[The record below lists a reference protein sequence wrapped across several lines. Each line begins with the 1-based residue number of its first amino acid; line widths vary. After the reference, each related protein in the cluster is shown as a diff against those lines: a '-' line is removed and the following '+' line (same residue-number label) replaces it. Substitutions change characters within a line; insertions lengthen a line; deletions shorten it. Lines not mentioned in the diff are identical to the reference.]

1 MIAGIVRNRAARPLL
16 LAGVAAALFASGP
29 PLAARDALDKSLFL
43 TVLDAS
49 GAPVKDLALGDVLIR
64 EDNTDREVIAIKPAS
79 QPISVAVL
87 VDTAQGTRVA
97 DAYGTVEQY
106 TTDIRTSASTFA
118 KTLLSK
124 SPDAAV
130 SLMEFGQAAIPIV
143 PFTKKI
149 DDFEKGVA
157 RIFPKADVPSVLKEA
172 IVEAN
177 KDLASRPSPR
187 RAIVTLN
194 FEPSDEQ
201 SREETKTIVNSFR
214 ESGAQL
220 WSVSVQR
227 GALKNTKRDVS
238 LEQFAKNTGGKRE
251 YLVGISAVPQVFQ
264 QFAEALTYQY
274 EVVFKRPE
282 GKKPPQQIMVG
293 LARQGKFEIH
303 ASGFPPQ

>member
-1 MIAGIVRNRAARPLL
+1 MTARMLRRRRAPLL
-16 LAGVAAALFASGP
+16 LFAVAAAVLVFGP
-29 PLAARDALDKSLFL
+29 PLTARDALDKSLFL
-43 TVLDAS
+43 SVLDES
-49 GAPVKDLALGDVLIR
+49 GTPVKDLALGDILIR
-64 EDNTDREVIAIKPAS
+64 EDNTDREVTAVKPAS

-149 DDFEKGVA
+149 EDFEKGVA
-157 RIFPKADVPSVLKEA
+157 KIFPKANVPSVLKEA

-238 LEQFAKNTGGKRE
+238 LEQFAKNTGGKRD
-251 YLVGISAVPQVFQ
+251 YLVGISAVPQLFQ
-264 QFAEALTYQY
+264 KYAEALTYQY

-282 GKKPPQQIMVG
+282 GKKPPEQIQVG
-293 LARQGKFEIH
+293 LARQGKFQIH
-303 ASGFPPQ
+303 ASGFPPK

>member
-1 MIAGIVRNRAARPLL
+1 MIARFVRSQAARPLL
-16 LAGVAAALFASGP
+16 TAAVAVAL
-29 PLAARDALDKSLFL
+29 LAAGPSLKAGDALDKSLFL
-43 TVLDAS
+43 SVLDES
-49 GAPVKDLALGDVLIR
+49 GAPVKDLGLGDILIR
-64 EDNTDREVIAIKPAS
+64 EDTTDREVIAVKPAS

-106 TTDIRTSASTFA
+106 TTDIRKSASTFA

-143 PFTKKI
+143 PFTKNI
-149 DDFEKGVA
+149 EDFEKGVA
-157 RIFPKADVPSVLKEA
+157 KIFPKANVPSVLMEA

-177 KDLASRPSPR
+177 KGLASRPSPR

-194 FEPSDEQ
+194 LEPSDEQ
-201 SREETKTIVNSFR
+201 SREEIKPILNSFR

-227 GALKNTKRDVS
+227 GGLKNSKRDVVIND
-238 LEQFAKNTGGKRE
+238 FAKNTGGRRDFI
-251 YLVGISAVPQVFQ
+251 VGISAVPQIFQ
-264 QFAEALTYQY
+264 KYAEALTYQY

-303 ASGFPPQ
+303 ASGFPPK

>member
-1 MIAGIVRNRAARPLL
+1 MLAGIVRNQAARPLL
-16 LAGVAAALFASGP
+16 LAGVAAALFAVGSS
-29 PLAARDALDKSLFL
+29 LNARDALDKSLFL
-43 TVLDAS
+43 SVLDAS
-49 GAPVKDLALGDVLIR
+49 GTPVKDLGMGDILIR
-64 EDNTDREVIAIKPAS
+64 EDNVDREVIAIKPAS

-106 TTDIRTSASTFA
+106 TTDIRSSASAFA
-118 KTLLSK
+118 KALLSK

-130 SLMEFGQAAIPIV
+130 SLTEFGQAAIPIV
-143 PFTKKI
+143 PFTKNI
-149 DDFEKGVA
+149 EDFEKGVA
-157 RIFPKADVPSVLKEA
+157 KIFPKANVPSVLMEA
-172 IVEAN
+172 IVDAN

-187 RAIVTLN
+187 RAIVTMNL
-194 FEPSDEQ
+194 EPSDEQ
-201 SREETKTIVNSFR
+201 SKEEVKSIVNSFR

-227 GALKNTKRDVS
+227 GGLKNSKRDVVIND
-238 LEQFAKNTGGKRE
+238 FAKNTGGKRDFIM
-251 YLVGISAVPQVFQ
+251 GISAVPQIFQ
-264 QFAEALTYQY
+264 KYAEALTYQY

-303 ASGFPPQ
+303 ASGFPPK

>member
-1 MIAGIVRNRAARPLL
+1 
-16 LAGVAAALFASGP
+16 
-29 PLAARDALDKSLFL
+29 
-43 TVLDAS
+43 
-49 GAPVKDLALGDVLIR
+49 
-64 EDNTDREVIAIKPAS
+64 
-79 QPISVAVL
+79 
-87 VDTAQGTRVA
+87 
-97 DAYGTVEQY
+97 
-106 TTDIRTSASTFA
+106 
-118 KTLLSK
+118 
-124 SPDAAV
+124 
-130 SLMEFGQAAIPIV
+130 MEFGQAAIPIV

-149 DDFEKGVA
+149 EDFEKGVA

>member
-29 PLAARDALDKSLFL
+29 SLAARDALDKSLFL

-149 DDFEKGVA
+149 DD
-157 RIFPKADVPSVLKEA
+157 
-172 IVEAN
+172 
-177 KDLASRPSPR
+177 
-187 RAIVTLN
+187 
-194 FEPSDEQ
+194 
-201 SREETKTIVNSFR
+201 
-214 ESGAQL
+214 
-220 WSVSVQR
+220 
-227 GALKNTKRDVS
+227 
-238 LEQFAKNTGGKRE
+238 
-251 YLVGISAVPQVFQ
+251 
-264 QFAEALTYQY
+264 
-274 EVVFKRPE
+274 
-282 GKKPPQQIMVG
+282 
-293 LARQGKFEIH
+293 
-303 ASGFPPQ
+303 